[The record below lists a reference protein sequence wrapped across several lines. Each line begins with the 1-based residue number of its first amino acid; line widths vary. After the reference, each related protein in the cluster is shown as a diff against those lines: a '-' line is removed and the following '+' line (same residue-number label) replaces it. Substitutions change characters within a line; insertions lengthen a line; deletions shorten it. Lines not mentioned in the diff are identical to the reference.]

1 MLIVIGQT
9 AAEQYNGS
17 NNSKVRLNVFFLRGK
32 IMSNQCKFRCSR
44 IAVLLSSAVILP
56 LMSAIAFAQAAD
68 ESDDEIEEIVVVG
81 SQIRGANITGAL
93 AVSVIDAEDIEMLGI
108 DSGDELLQFMA
119 EQGINYFNNIDGNVN
134 NARGDVGAYNL
145 RDLGTGNTLV
155 LLNGRRM
162 VNAAS
167 YQTEAVGGSFV
178 PVNTV
183 NAQSLPVF
191 GLERV
196 EVLRDGASAIYGADA
211 VAGVVNY
218 VLKSNFE
225 GFSIR
230 TRFSEYDHLPR
241 DDQRITLEWGK
252 NFNGGRTNLS
262 IFADYYQRDA
272 VNTLDDARW
281 ADSDFRSR
289 LPEGSPWK
297 DGILISAT
305 EFRNDSND
313 SAFPRFDVVTSVNPS
328 SNRDRYGLIANGITD
343 SSGDFDV
350 YPAGDSRCTYAISDA
365 ICGAPDL
372 SRAEF
377 RHNHNAQGRDLL
389 GELDRTNF
397 FVFLNHEFAGGTESF
412 TEFTGYLSD
421 TLNTRGRSTQQGGVA
436 LFRVPAD
443 HYYNP
448 LGPCGSVNRMPD
460 SIIGMDVPCAGL
472 ELKMDTGGYAIPAGR
487 VIDNSGDTFR
497 VLQGFRG
504 FWGAWDWDTAVVWSR
519 ARKDDI
525 THNRV
530 SRTLLQEALDDK
542 TPAAYNPFGGFDNN
556 GERILVSVKRDNETE
571 LKLFDF
577 KLSKIDLFK
586 MPAGPVGFLA
596 GVELR
601 EESFLD
607 DRGPRLDG
615 TIVFTDRTG
624 LTYPFVSDVMGSSA
638 TADSSGDRDVFS
650 IFGELQIPLF
660 ETLDVQL
667 AVRYED
673 FSDIGDATVGK
684 FAFGWRPIKQLML
697 RGSWSES
704 FRVPNLVT
712 VNESI
717 VARTNG
723 RKDFVC
729 FHADPDEDLLDCD
742 HTVQRIAQGS
752 DLLVPETATNTS
764 IGVVF
769 EPFEDLTLTLDFWEI
784 EKEDTIG
791 LFGEENHSAFDL
803 MLRIANGLNNC
814 ATFQGDPTVVYDDV
828 STLEPDEAQ
837 LYLDAGICP
846 AGSLIRV
853 NDSYDNL
860 DTRTVNGY
868 DIGIYYNVETRIGNF
883 DLRYVAS
890 FLEKFEQEAGG
901 DAAILVAA
909 KESGALP
916 ANVPVTGFADL
927 IRQDGF
933 PESKHTIRLNWNK
946 GAWGASISGIRLD
959 DVIMTDE
966 TLSDG
971 TLYILPPVT
980 TYNGTIDYR
989 FNWRD
994 DSEVRIRLGVRDLTD
1009 ERAPLADKNF
1019 GYFRDMHN
1027 DYGINYFLDLKAYF

>member
-1 MLIVIGQT
+1 MLNQ
-9 AAEQYNGS
+9 
-17 NNSKVRLNVFFLRGK
+17 SK
-32 IMSNQCKFRCSR
+32 SR
-44 IAVLLSSAVILP
+44 YGRMVAVISSLIIIP
-56 LMSAIAFAQAAD
+56 FISTIAFTQAAD
-68 ESDDEIEEIVVVG
+68 ESDDEIDEIIVTG
-81 SQIRGANITGAL
+81 SHIKGASISDAL
-93 AVSVIDAEDIEMLGI
+93 AVSVIDAQDIEMLGI
-108 DSGDELLQFMA
+108 DSGDELLRFMA
-119 EQGINYFNNIDGNVN
+119 EQGINYFNNLDGNVN
-134 NARGDVGAYNL
+134 NARGDLGAYNL

-167 YQTEAVGGSFV
+167 YQTEEVGGSFV

-191 GLERV
+191 ALERV

-218 VLKSNFE
+218 VLKSDFE

-262 IFADYYQRDA
+262 IFADYYHRDA

-289 LPEGSPWK
+289 LPEGSPFAPP
-297 DGILISAT
+297 ST
-305 EFRNDSND
+305 EFRNDSSNSEWPQLD
-313 SAFPRFDVVTSVNPS
+313 IVGS
-328 SNRDRYGLIANGITD
+328 SISGITD
-343 SSGDFDV
+343 SRGEFELYPLGDD
-350 YPAGDSRCTYAISDA
+350 RCQYTINATT
-365 ICGAPDL
+365 CGAID
-372 SRAEF
+372 SQGTF
-377 RHNHNAQGRDLL
+377 RHNFNAAGRDLL
-389 GELDRTNF
+389 SELDRTNV
-397 FVFLNHEFAGGTESF
+397 FVFLNHEFENGIKSYTEL
-412 TEFTGYLSD
+412 TAYLSE
-421 TLNTRGRSTQQGGVA
+421 TLTGRTRTTRQSGVA
-436 LFRVPAD
+436 KFRIPAD

-448 LGPCGSVNRMPD
+448 FGPCGSVNRLPD
-460 SIIGMDVPCAGL
+460 SVIGTGVSCAGL
-472 ELKMDTGGYAIPAGR
+472 TIEIDFHGYALPTKRI
-487 VIDNSGDTFR
+487 IDNGGDTFR
-497 VLQGFRG
+497 VLQGFSG
-504 FWGAWDWDTAVVWSR
+504 SWGEEWDWDTAVAWSR
-519 ARKDDI
+519 ARKNDL

-530 SRTLLQEALDDK
+530 SRSLLQEALDDT
-542 TPAAYNPFGGFDNN
+542 TPAAYNPFGGLDNN
-556 GERILVSVKRDNETE
+556 GERILVDVRRDNETE
-571 LKLFDF
+571 IKLFDF
-577 KLSKIDLFK
+577 KLSKNDLFE
-586 MPAGPVGFLA
+586 MPAGPVAFLA
-596 GVELR
+596 GVEFR
-601 EESFLD
+601 QESFLD
-607 DRGPRLDG
+607 DRDPRLDG

-638 TADSSGDRDVFS
+638 TADSSGDRDVTS
-650 IFGELQIPLF
+650 VFGELQIPLF

-673 FSDIGDATVGK
+673 FSDVDDSTVGK
-684 FAFGWRPIKQLML
+684 FAFGWRPIEQLLL

-717 VARTNG
+717 LARTNG
-723 RKDFVC
+723 RQDFVC
-729 FHADPDEDLLDCD
+729 FFADPNEDLLDCD

-752 DLLVPETATNTS
+752 ELLVPETSINTS

-769 EPFEDLTLTLDFWEI
+769 EPFADLTLTLDFWEI

-814 ATFQGDPTVVYDDV
+814 ATFVGDPTVVYEDV
-828 STLEPDEAQ
+828 ATLEPDEAQ

-853 NDSYDNL
+853 NDTYANL
-860 DTRTVNGY
+860 DTRTVQGF
-868 DIGIYYNVETRIGNF
+868 DVGVYYNVDTGIGNF
-883 DLRYVAS
+883 DFRYVAT
-890 FLEKFEQEAGG
+890 FLEEFTQEAGG

-916 ANVPVTGFADL
+916 ADVPVSGFASL
-927 IRQDGF
+927 IQQDGF
-933 PESKHTIRLNWNK
+933 PKSKHTMRLSWNK
-946 GAWGASISGIRLD
+946 GDWGASISGIRLD
-959 DVIMTDE
+959 EVIMTDE

-971 TLYILPPVT
+971 TLYILPTMT
-980 TYNGTIDYR
+980 TYNGAVDYR

-994 DSEVRIRLGVRDLTD
+994 DSEVRIRLGVRNLTD

-1019 GYFRDMHN
+1019 GYFRDLHN
-1027 DYGINYFLDLKAYF
+1027 DYGINYYLDLKAYF